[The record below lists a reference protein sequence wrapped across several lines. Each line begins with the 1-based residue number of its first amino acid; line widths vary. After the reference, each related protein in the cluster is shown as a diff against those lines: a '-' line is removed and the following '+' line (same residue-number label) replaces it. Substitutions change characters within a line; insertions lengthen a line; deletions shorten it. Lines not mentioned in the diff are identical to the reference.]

1 MIVMRFLW
9 IVFILFPIEQCVQ
22 RIIQRLKF
30 PTPKGGG
37 VVNVTY
43 PFVFSNSGG

>member
-1 MIVMRFLW
+1 
-9 IVFILFPIEQCVQ
+9 VQ